1 MPVDAPTRDLP
12 ADLDDQAKAFVSSLD
27 QIYTLASDPELFGQY
42 IRSIM
47 TELQTNPQ
55 YTKLIC
61 DDDVATMIRGMRES
75 MGLARIKKEV
85 NKTKRTS
92 GSTSTKKSNPK
103 ADGMMDE
110 LAALAAQM
118 GGLD

>member
-1 MPVDAPTRDLP
+1 MPVEAPTRELP
-12 ADLDDQAKAFVSSLD
+12 ADLDEQSKAFVASLD

-47 TELQTNPQ
+47 TEMQTNPQ

-85 NKTKRTS
+85 NKTKRS
-92 GSTSTKKSNPK
+92 GGSTATKKSNPK

-110 LAALAAQM
+110 LAAMAAQL
-118 GGLD
+118 GGFD